1 MEQPT
6 HTPLW
11 IFKHENFILKNDLS
25 PQIYIKCIYVTHI
38 MYIKCICIMYTKSL
52 SLLSSAPLGPT
63 EQSTARSEKQKWLFK
78 RQQQQI
84 DCFDKSNL

>member
-25 PQIYIKCIYVTHI
+25 PQIYMKCIYVTHI

-52 SLLSSAPLGPT
+52 SLLSSAPLGPVPLN
-63 EQSTARSEKQKWLFK
+63 SRLP
-78 RQQQQI
+78 
-84 DCFDKSNL
+84 DLKSKSGYLKDNNK